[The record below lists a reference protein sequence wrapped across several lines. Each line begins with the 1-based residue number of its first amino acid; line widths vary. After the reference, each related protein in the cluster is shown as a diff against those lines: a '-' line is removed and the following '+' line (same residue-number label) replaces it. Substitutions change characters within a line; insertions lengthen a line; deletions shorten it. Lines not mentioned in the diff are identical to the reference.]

1 MNRSCRRI
9 LFGSS
14 LVAALV
20 VATATFADGFVSG
33 IEDLPLMQ
41 GLEETEGG
49 MVFDS
54 PAGRI
59 VEAVA
64 VGKVSREDVL
74 DFYIETLPQLGWTPA
89 GQGVFRR
96 EGEVLRIEFPGR
108 DGSGTTVRFALSPE
122 GHGG

>member
-9 LFGSS
+9 LFGAC
-14 LVAALV
+14 LVAALA
-20 VATATFADGFVSG
+20 ATTASFADGFVSG

-41 GLEETEGG
+41 GLEEAEGG

-64 VGKVSREDVL
+64 VGAVSREDVL
-74 DFYIETLPQLGWTPA
+74 DFYDETLLQLGWTPD
-89 GQGVFRR
+89 GNGVFRR
-96 EGEVLRIEFPGR
+96 EGEVLRVEFPGAEGER
-108 DGSGTTVRFALSPE
+108 TIVRFALSPE

>member
-1 MNRSCRRI
+1 MNRSSRRI
-9 LFGSS
+9 LCGLL
-14 LVAALV
+14 LVAALGA
-20 VATATFADGFVSG
+20 ATAADADGFVSG

-41 GLEETEGG
+41 GLEEAESG

-64 VGKVSREDVL
+64 VGRVSREDIL
-74 DFYIETLPQLGWTPA
+74 DFYTETLPQLGWTPA
-89 GQGVFRR
+89 GDGVFRR
-96 EGEVLRIEFPGR
+96 EGEVLRVEFPGS